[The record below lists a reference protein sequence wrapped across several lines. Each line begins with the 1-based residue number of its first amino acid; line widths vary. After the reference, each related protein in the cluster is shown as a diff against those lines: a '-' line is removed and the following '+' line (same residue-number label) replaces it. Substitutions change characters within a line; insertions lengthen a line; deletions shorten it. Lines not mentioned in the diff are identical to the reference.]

1 LIRGILCVSCDPA
14 GMWPGVW
21 HRLGAR
27 ERGRCQGVRRKVRKK
42 MAARQGACRRCDS
55 VTTVTCAPAESMP
68 RREGRAWHRERRR
81 CNAERRG
88 ARCASAT
95 RCSPEVRMRR
105 SGEEQRAVA
114 SVARGDPDR
123 RSFRK
128 RCQRVWRSIV
138 AKHAGVLGPGHGCVT
153 LPATTLVTSAR
164 VRGKPG
170 PRCVAR

>member
-27 ERGRCQGVRRKVRKK
+27 ERGRCQGVRRKVQKK

-55 VTTVTCAPAESMP
+55 VTTVTCPPAESMLQ
-68 RREGRAWHRERRR
+68 REGRAWHREQRR

-88 ARCASAT
+88 ARRASAT
-95 RCSPEVRMRR
+95 RCSPGVCTHR

-114 SVARGDPDR
+114 GVASGDPDR

-128 RCQRVWRSIV
+128 RCQWVWRSIV

-164 VRGKPG
+164 VPRKPG
-170 PRCVAR
+170 PWCVAR